1 MKKINYN
8 TNDYASDI
16 EKDASETIRKIFSDI
31 EQYGFSR
38 QTPFVIGAVEE
49 RMKKYA
55 EEHKIEL
62 GSLDVYMSSHSLSH
76 AEREHKVIVG
86 KAVSKEDII
95 AFPITRHKMEMSFD
109 GEAFIFTDG
118 RAKYVIHP
126 NYEIKLERKRTKK
139 VYRWRRESNPL
150 LREKPCLRS
159 GSWLYQRYTFPMQI
173 YNFFINHAIFLQ
185 KFYKKPSSCGVLQ
198 KNTRNLL
205 R

>member
-1 MKKINYN
+1 
-8 TNDYASDI
+8 
-16 EKDASETIRKIFSDI
+16 
-31 EQYGFSR
+31 
-38 QTPFVIGAVEE
+38 
-49 RMKKYA
+49 MKKYA

-86 KAVSKEDII
+86 KAVSKDDII

-159 GSWLYQRYTFPMQI
+159 GGMALPTIHFSDANIQLFYQSRHLFAKI
-173 YNFFINHAIFLQ
+173 L
-185 KFYKKPSSCGVLQ
+185 
-198 KNTRNLL
+198 
-205 R
+205 